1 MSEQPTPRDAR
12 GTGPRS
18 RGGSVFAIIGLVAIV
33 FVALMVLWT
42 PSPEST
48 HTVSDAPSAPPADT
62 LKE

>member
-1 MSEQPTPRDAR
+1 M
-12 GTGPRS
+12 
-18 RGGSVFAIIGLVAIV
+18 AIV